1 MRLVTGGAAAGFA
14 GAWLLGGAFERFL
27 FGVGRSDPRTFAAV
41 AALLAAVGFLASAI
55 PARRAVRIDP
65 ISALR
70 EE

>member
-1 MRLVTGGAAAGFA
+1 MRVLPHDLRYAFRSLRKSPGFA
-14 GAWLLGGAFERFL
+14 
-27 FGVGRSDPRTFAAV
+27 SV

-55 PARRAVRIDP
+55 PARRAVRVDP